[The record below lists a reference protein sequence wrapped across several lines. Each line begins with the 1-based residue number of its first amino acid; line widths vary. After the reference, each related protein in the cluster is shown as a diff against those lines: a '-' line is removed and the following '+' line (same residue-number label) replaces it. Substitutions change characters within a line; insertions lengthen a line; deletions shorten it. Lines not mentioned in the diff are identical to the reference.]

1 MKCKPNAELE
11 SRPAGA
17 EIEVTPEMI
26 EAGVGAFCAYD
37 CRFEG
42 PEHVVVEIFEAMQ
55 AASLT
60 EPIPGTAQRVLA
72 MQPE

>member
-1 MKCKPNAELE
+1 MEDAANVDGP
-11 SRPAGA
+11 

-26 EAGVGAFCAYD
+26 EAGAEVFCEYD

-42 PEHVVVEIFEAMQ
+42 PEHVVVEIFEAML

-72 MQPE
+72 NEPE